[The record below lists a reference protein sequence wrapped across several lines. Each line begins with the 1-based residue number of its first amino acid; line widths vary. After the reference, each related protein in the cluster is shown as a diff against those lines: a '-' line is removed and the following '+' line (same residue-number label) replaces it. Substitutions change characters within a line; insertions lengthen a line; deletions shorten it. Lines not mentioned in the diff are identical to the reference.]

1 MFNNQEPFL
10 LVIFS
15 SILITL
21 MFDSGLILL
30 REIRCWSI
38 LGAKGLIY
46 RHYKAFV
53 LLHFKKIQREK
64 GLLGYPFMSRNACR
78 IWWNFMKPSD
88 VNGFENSAHNLG
100 KFVKAKSARWNWQFW
115 QSLVKFIKVK
125 SACWIWWFWWIFI
138 TFVTGNISGQYFWT
152 IRLLQGYF
160 GSILV
165 LMTFFLTK
173 NARVP
178 NKKLWHLPQTSFNK
192 GNIFAGRFTGMKI

>member
-1 MFNNQEPFL
+1 MFCYIL
-10 LVIFS
+10 KKYKGKKAYWVIH
-15 SILITL
+15 LCPE
-21 MFDSGLILL
+21 MHAGFD
-30 REIRCWSI
+30 EIS
-38 LGAKGLIY
+38 
-46 RHYKAFV
+46 
-53 LLHFKKIQREK
+53 
-64 GLLGYPFMSRNACR
+64 
-78 IWWNFMKPSD
+78 WNRVN

-100 KFVKAKSARWNWQFW
+100 KFVKAKLARWNWQFW

-138 TFVTGNISGQYFWT
+138 TFITGNISGQYFWT

-160 GSILV
+160 GSTLV

-192 GNIFAGRFTGMKI
+192 GNIFSGRFTGMKI